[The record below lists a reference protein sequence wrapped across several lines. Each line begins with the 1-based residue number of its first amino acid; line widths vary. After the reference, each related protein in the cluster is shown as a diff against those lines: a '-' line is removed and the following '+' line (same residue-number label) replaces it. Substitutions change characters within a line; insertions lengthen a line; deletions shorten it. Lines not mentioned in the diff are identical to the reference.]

1 MQRFQRIDGGHHR
14 AAFKACGRGETRRPK
29 AHQPSVRPGSQ
40 KRSRQN
46 HFSWH
51 PTPPPQ
57 CHPYT
62 TPQHAALKSCSCFW
76 TGPNPLWTPASLYG
90 SFPRRQVAK
99 KPCWT
104 PRQHDTI
111 SNGNK
116 STHLKR
122 LAAFAKASRSQ
133 EHNVCLSGQSQ
144 HTEAAALTAAHSGQS
159 CPDCSSGPT
168 RVIEG
173 SSSTVSSQPSRI
185 SPEPFTITK
194 RQTTASSKT
203 LEDFFFFYC
212 AHLHRVWVH
221 QMYSKQAGIT
231 CWLRSGRRATGIQI

>member
-1 MQRFQRIDGGHHR
+1 MNSCQPLRFISTQ
-14 AAFKACGRGETRRPK
+14 A
-29 AHQPSVRPGSQ
+29 
-40 KRSRQN
+40 
-46 HFSWH
+46 
-51 PTPPPQ
+51 
-57 CHPYT
+57 
-62 TPQHAALKSCSCFW
+62 SC
-76 TGPNPLWTPASLYG
+76 
-90 SFPRRQVAK
+90 K

-133 EHNVCLSGQSQ
+133 KHNVCLSGQSQ

-203 LEDFFFFYC
+203 SEDFFFFFFLLC
-212 AHLHRVWVH
+212 SPAQSVSTPNVQQTSRNHMLVKVR
-221 QMYSKQAGIT
+221 
-231 CWLRSGRRATGIQI
+231 